1 MRDNRLEYNLKI
13 LSKMEKFFI
22 DNPHIRFFQGLW
34 ILGIIEYNK
43 NEDNLIIFDKFSE
56 ESKKIYSNILD
67 NE

>member
-1 MRDNRLEYNLKI
+1 MNDIRLENNLKI
-13 LSKMEKFFI
+13 LSKLEEFFI
-22 DNPHIRFFQGLW
+22 NNPHIRFFQGLW

-56 ESKKIYSNILD
+56 ESEKTYSNILD